1 MPRHSQANEYS
12 LHSNLLFTL
21 SIAILCFAPLMRGGR
36 MSIAMLI
43 LELLGIL
50 LIVVALWQPNPKQR
64 IPRLVWVTLFTCLSL
79 PLAYLIP
86 LPFELWR
93 QLPGREFYAGSI
105 TALKNIGGDPSYLAA
120 SLIPYRTI
128 SSLLAFLPMLGIVL
142 STLLLPK
149 HYVIK
154 LIYVFLGVATFQAA
168 LGLIQYGSGA
178 EWAYWWGVKGSD
190 ATGTYPNRDHF
201 SGLME
206 LALPLALALTA
217 YNFRN
222 PQHEEETDT
231 QHFHLNTTLI
241 FATLSII
248 LILAL
253 IFARSRTGIGLL
265 MLALPLCA
273 IIFARHVGGRKA
285 LGLGTV
291 IGVISLGVASSIG
304 LIPVLNRFANDPA
317 EDVRWQNF
325 THTWQ
330 AIEAFFPAGSGLGTF
345 QSVFLAYQPPELLNF
360 VNHVHND
367 YLELLFEMGLA
378 GIILIT
384 LVVLTYLSGWLAL
397 LGQRWNRFH
406 FIQVAAGISLLL
418 IGLHSFL
425 DFNLHTPANSL
436 FLAFLAGVFLHQ
448 SKLKH
453 NYFSCKNK
461 ALRRGLYFH

>member
-1 MPRHSQANEYS
+1 MPRHSQTNEHS
-12 LHSNLLFTL
+12 LHNNLLFTL

-36 MSIAMLI
+36 LSVAMLI

-50 LIVVALWQPNPKQR
+50 LIVTALWQPNAKQH
-64 IPRLVWVTLFTCLSL
+64 IPRLVWVTLFACIAL

-86 LPFELWR
+86 LPFELWK
-93 QLPGREFYAGSI
+93 QLPGRELYAESI
-105 TALKNIGGDPSYLAA
+105 AALKNLGGDPSYLAA
-120 SLIPYRTI
+120 SLIPYRTV

-142 STLLLPK
+142 STLLLPR

-154 LIYVFLGVATFQAA
+154 LVYVFLGVATFQAA

-222 PQHEEETDT
+222 PQHEEEADT

-241 FATLSII
+241 FFTISII

-265 MLALPLCA
+265 ILALPLCA
-273 IIFARHVGGRKA
+273 IVFSRHIGGSKA
-285 LGLGTV
+285 IGLGTV
-291 IGVISLGVASSIG
+291 VGIISLGVASSIG

-317 EDVRWQNF
+317 EDLRWEIFN
-325 THTWQ
+325 HTWQ
-330 AIEAFFPAGSGLGTF
+330 VIKAFFPLGSGTGTF

-360 VNHVHND
+360 INHVHND
-367 YLELLFEMGLA
+367 YLELLFEMGVA
-378 GIILIT
+378 GAILIA
-384 LVVLTYLSGWLAL
+384 LFVLTYLSGWLAL
-397 LGQRWNRFH
+397 RKHSWNRFH
-406 FIQVAAGISLLL
+406 FIQIAAGISLFLM
-418 IGLHSFL
+418 GLHSFF

-436 FLAFLAGVFLHQ
+436 FLAFLAGVFLHK
-448 SKLKH
+448 SKLK
-453 NYFSCKNK
+453 
-461 ALRRGLYFH
+461 